1 MADFYSSVMNS
12 AGKLP
17 WQEIGQNAMSKGFD
31 FGNITQGAISQAT
44 DSVAKIGSNA
54 SDIAGG
60 LNKIGDAMN
69 KGAEIAEK
77 ASKFDKFSKGM
88 GGVAAGVGAAMSV
101 ASTINSIVGA
111 VEQQKAAKK
120 QQEMANKQYNLEL
133 KKLQQQ
139 ELNENKLAASIDKS
153 WGGDGKIA
161 NTLDYGNHA
170 ADGNKSGLNSANQN
184 QGYISSREDSN
195 NANANTE
202 SRSSLN
208 TPTLS
213 TQQAIAPAGYSESL
227 SDKDELPDDDEN
239 ATAS

>member
-1 MADFYSSVMNS
+1 MIGAPGMGLEKIID
-12 AGKLP
+12 AGKSLL
-17 WQEIGQNAMSKGFD
+17 N
-31 FGNITQGAISQAT
+31 
-44 DSVAKIGSNA
+44 SNVVGKTA
-54 SDIAGG
+54 DIAGG
-60 LNKIGDAMN
+60 LNKIGDAMG
-69 KGAEIAEK
+69 KGAELAEK
-77 ASKFDKFSKGM
+77 ASKFDNFSKGM

-101 ASTINSIVGA
+101 ASTVNSIIGA

-153 WGGDGKIA
+153 WGGEGKIA

-195 NANANTE
+195 ANNTE